1 MDTLTPQVGH
11 AGQAGGGVVESVT
24 MPLSPL
30 TLVRVMLEIAEEPA
44 LTDTL
49 FGTAVIVKS
58 ADVVWMTV
66 AAWIFSG
73 IVVPTLSATRTHMFG
88 GEDTLLAAHPGAAG
102 YDRGVLTAD
111 APTPRLIRDAIP
123 EPVRRRP
130 H

>member
-1 MDTLTPQVGH
+1 MEPLTPQVGH

-24 MPLSPL
+24 MPLSPF

-44 LTDTL
+44 LTERL

-102 YDRGVLTAD
+102 YDSGVLAAD
-111 APTPRLIRDAIP
+111 ATT
-123 EPVRRRP
+123 V
-130 H
+130 

>member
-1 MDTLTPQVGH
+1 MEPLMPQVGH

-58 ADVVWMTV
+58 ADVVWLTD

-73 IVVPTLSATRTHMFG
+73 IVVPKLSATRTHMFD

-102 YDRGVLTAD
+102 QDHGVLVAD
-111 APTPRLIRDAIP
+111 PTSVEFRKNAK
-123 EPVRRRP
+123 
-130 H
+130 

>member
-1 MDTLTPQVGH
+1 MEPLMPQVGH

-102 YDRGVLTAD
+102 YDSGVLAAD
-111 APTPRLIRDAIP
+111 ATT
-123 EPVRRRP
+123 V
-130 H
+130 